1 MSSLLPTEVI
11 TTPLLKPLSTF
22 VISVLLIDDQEI
34 IGETIRSML
43 SDQTDIS
50 FHYCKDPSYAID
62 KAMEVNPT
70 VILQDLVMP
79 DIDGL
84 ELTRYFRAHEKTRDI
99 PLIVLSSKE
108 DPAIKAEA
116 FAVGANDYM
125 VKLPDKLELIARIRY
140 HSNAYIRLLE
150 RNEAYEKLR
159 ESQHLL
165 NDELAEAAQYV
176 RSQLPNPMKSGP
188 RANWQFTPSQQL
200 GGDAFGYHWI
210 DDDHFVIFLLDVCG
224 HGIGAALLSISVM
237 NVLQSQ
243 TLSLTDYKDP
253 KAVMHSL
260 NAIFPMEKH
269 NNMFFTIW
277 YGVWCKSKGQLSYSS
292 AGHPPAVLFQP
303 GKSSQKLR
311 TEGIVIGAISDA
323 EFSCSTCEVP
333 LGSQL
338 YVFSDGVYEVTN
350 PSQGMMHL
358 DDLLKILDKVSANP
372 SSALK
377 DIQKAVHSFS
387 RTKEVSDDYS
397 IVQIIFA

>member
-1 MSSLLPTEVI
+1 MSSVSPTDVI

-22 VISVLLIDDQEI
+22 VITVLLIDDQEI
-34 IGETIRSML
+34 ISEKIRSML
-43 SDQTDIS
+43 AGQEDIS
-50 FHYCKDPSYAID
+50 FHYCKDPSYAIE
-62 KAMEVNPT
+62 KAIEVNPT
-70 VILQDLVMP
+70 VILQDLIMP

-84 ELTRYFRAHEKTRDI
+84 ELTRYFRAHEKTKDI
-99 PLIVLSSKE
+99 PLIVLSNKE

-116 FAVGANDYM
+116 FTLGANDYM

-159 ESQHLL
+159 ESQRLL
-165 NDELAEAAQYV
+165 HDELTEAALYV

-188 RANWQFTPSQQL
+188 RANWQFIPSQQL

-277 YGVWCKSKGQLSYSS
+277 YGVWCKSKETLTYSS
-292 AGHPPAVLFQP
+292 AGHPPAVLFQQ
-303 GKSSQKLR
+303 GKELQTLR
-311 TEGIVIGAISDA
+311 TEGIVIGAINDA
-323 EFSCSTCEVP
+323 EYTSNTCKVP
-333 LGSQL
+333 VGSQL

-350 PSQGMMHL
+350 PDKKMMRL
-358 DDLLKILDKVSANP
+358 EELLEILKNASTNP
-372 SSALK
+372 ATALK
-377 DIQKAVHSFS
+377 EIQKAVQAFSHS
-387 RTKEVSDDYS
+387 KEVVDDYS